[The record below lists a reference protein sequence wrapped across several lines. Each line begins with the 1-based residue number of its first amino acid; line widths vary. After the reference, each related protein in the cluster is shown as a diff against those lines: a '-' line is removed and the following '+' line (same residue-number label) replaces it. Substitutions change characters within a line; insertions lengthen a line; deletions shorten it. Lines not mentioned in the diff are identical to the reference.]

1 MTSCGV
7 FQQDTVESSRV
18 PSVRAPPSLRVP
30 GTGPS
35 PLRISHV
42 FDPVH
47 CLPKFISSLT
57 LVMSGKSRFTQK
69 YGASINLRIGD
80 NQDKYLRVRR
90 MLPLVAVQIAL
101 AGDAADIIA

>member
-1 MTSCGV
+1 
-7 FQQDTVESSRV
+7 
-18 PSVRAPPSLRVP
+18 
-30 GTGPS
+30 
-35 PLRISHV
+35 
-42 FDPVH
+42 
-47 CLPKFISSLT
+47 
-57 LVMSGKSRFTQK
+57 MSGKSRFTQK